1 MSLQT
6 YFEKLLCEASQAL
19 HSARTSAAT
28 TSWVRQAVSGILT
41 PGRSSVDPRLMDF
54 NRAWV
59 HQWMKTRNYGAW
71 AELYPHPCLQEMLD
85 KSQRVMVRSRGRGR
99 GKLSCSRDLAWS
111 TRRQNEFEVQSNRT
125 RLSFRLA

>member
-1 MSLQT
+1 MWIDPVCPSDSGSYHPATRVPLQT

-19 HSARTSAAT
+19 HSARTNAAT

-59 HQWMKTRNYGAW
+59 HQWMKTRNYAAW

-85 KSQRVMVRSRGRGR
+85 KSQRVMVREGEREEGSSH
-99 GKLSCSRDLAWS
+99 LH
-111 TRRQNEFEVQSNRT
+111 VI
-125 RLSFRLA
+125 